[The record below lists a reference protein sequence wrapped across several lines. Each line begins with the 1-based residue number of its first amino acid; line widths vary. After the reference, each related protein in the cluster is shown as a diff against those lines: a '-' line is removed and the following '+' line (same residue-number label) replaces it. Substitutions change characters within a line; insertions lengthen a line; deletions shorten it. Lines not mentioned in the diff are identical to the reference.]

1 MRGFAAERSTRDLT
15 NADLDADGP
24 VRLPVGGRRLVDAEL
39 VQRAVEGN
47 AWAEEALY
55 RRYAELVIGTARRL
69 LGNADEAADVAQDS
83 FLIAFDKLS
92 TLRDA
97 STFKTWLMQIAVR
110 NVHRRFRRRRLLRFI
125 GLDQTD
131 DGALEMLASSDAPLD
146 VRADLSAL
154 AGVLAQ
160 IPATLRVPWML
171 RHVEG
176 HELTEVAALCNCS
189 LATAKRRIGAAE
201 SRVARRF
208 GSVGVP

>member
-1 MRGFAAERSTRDLT
+1 MTTANPSP
-15 NADLDADGP
+15 DALIH
-24 VRLPVGGRRLVDAEL
+24 LPVGGRRLADAEL
-39 VQRAVEGN
+39 VERAVEGN

-55 RRYAELVIGTARRL
+55 RRYAEMVIGTAKRL

-83 FLIAFDKLS
+83 FLIAFEKLP

-110 NVHRRFRRRRLLRFI
+110 NVHRRFRRRRLLRWI

-131 DGALEMLASSDAPLD
+131 DGALEALVSSDAPLD
-146 VRADLSAL
+146 VKADLATL
-154 AGVLAQ
+154 GVVLSK
-160 IPATLRVPWML
+160 IPAALRVPWML

-189 LATAKRRIGAAE
+189 LATAKRRIFAAE